1 MFISTIILFVVAW
14 SAWSIWSKLCD
25 IERNLH
31 RLDTETSLSLRG
43 IEEQLDLLQSTIERI
58 DDNTDSHIDRFPR

>member
-1 MFISTIILFVVAW
+1 MFISTAILFVVAW
-14 SAWSIWSKLCD
+14 SAYSIWSKLCD

-43 IEEQLDLLQSTIERI
+43 IEEQLDLLQSTIERV
-58 DDNTDSHIDRFPR
+58 DDNTDHSIRRL